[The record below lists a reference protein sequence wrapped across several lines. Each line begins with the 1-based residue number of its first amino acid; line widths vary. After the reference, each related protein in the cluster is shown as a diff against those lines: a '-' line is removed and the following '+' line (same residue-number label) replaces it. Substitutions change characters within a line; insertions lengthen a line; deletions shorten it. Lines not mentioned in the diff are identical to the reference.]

1 MNMMARF
8 CFNGNFNGGDDV
20 ITEVVVSEAPTE
32 AQCKAVADEVAKA
45 MDEWES
51 EHDDF
56 SEMDLDFVCRS
67 AAQKRF
73 RVVTI
78 PVVKTLYWHCK
89 VKMKE

>member
-1 MNMMARF
+1 MNMMVRF
-8 CFNGNFNGGDDV
+8 CFNGNFNGGDDI

-56 SEMDLDFVCRS
+56 SEMDMNSICCN
-67 AAQKRF
+67 AALRHF

-78 PVVKTLYWHCK
+78 PVAKTLYF
-89 VKMKE
+89 